1 MVEFHVFLPLDIAS
15 DGQPWPRAFAE
26 WRCAIMLRPFTNQK
40 PGHPLSE
47 TRTKRAPIPLWLAL
61 LPLVLLICLLA
72 LSVGLFSDNSSYGPN
87 QIGLL
92 LAAGAASLVGLKL
105 GIYWSDL
112 EHAMVEGITLAL
124 KACLILLAVGSLI
137 GSWML
142 AGTAPAVI
150 YFGLGILDPAWFY
163 PAALIICALVSLS
176 IGSSWTTAG
185 TVGLAL
191 IGIAQIMD
199 LSTAATAGA
208 VISGAYFGDKMSPL
222 SDTTNLSPA
231 MVGVD
236 LFVHIRH
243 MAWTTGPSVL
253 IALALFAIMGLNAKA
268 GQAPASEINAAR
280 DLLAQNF
287 TIGIPTLLPLALLLT
302 LAMRK
307 VPALPSISI
316 GALAGC
322 VVALIWQPDLVR
334 HFADPDGTMSSWAA
348 SAKGLL
354 MALADGFRIET
365 GDAALDELLSRGG
378 MSSMLNT
385 IWLIMSAMCFGGVME
400 RTGLLQRIVDALMSG
415 VRGTGSL
422 IATTVF
428 TCIGMNIIAADQYI
442 SIVLPGRMYRLEFE
456 RRGLAPQNLS
466 RTLEDAGTMTSALV
480 PWNTCGAFMAAT
492 LGVPTLSYLP
502 YAFVNLLNPITAII
516 YGMTNFT
523 ITPLDKEEEKESAPI
538 SA

>member
-1 MVEFHVFLPLDIAS
+1 M
-15 DGQPWPRAFAE
+15 
-26 WRCAIMLRPFTNQK
+26 T
-40 PGHPLSE
+40 E
-47 TRTKRAPIPLWLAL
+47 TKKNEVPIPLWLAL
-61 LPLVLLICLLA
+61 LPLVFLICLLT
-72 LSVGLFSDNSSYGPN
+72 LSVSLFSDNSSYGPN
-87 QIGLL
+87 QIALL
-92 LAAGAASLVGLKL
+92 LAAGAASLVGLHL

-191 IGIAQIMD
+191 VGIAQIMD

-231 MVGVD
+231 MVGAD

-243 MAWTTGPSVL
+243 MAWTTGPSVI
-253 IALALFAIMGLNAKA
+253 IALSLFAIMGLNAKA

-280 DLLAQNF
+280 DLLEQNF
-287 TIGIPTLLPLALLLT
+287 TIGIPILVPLALLLT

-307 VPALPSISI
+307 VPAFPAISI

-334 HFADPDGTMSSWAA
+334 HFGDPDGTMSSWAA

-354 MALADGFRIET
+354 MALADGFSIET
-365 GDAALDELLSRGG
+365 GDTSLDELLSRGG

-400 RTGLLQRIVDALMSG
+400 RTGLLQRIVDQLMKG

-442 SIVLPGRMYRLEFE
+442 AIVLPGRMYRLEFE

-516 YGMTNFT
+516 YGMTNFK
-523 ITPLDKEEEKESAPI
+523 ITPLAKEEEQEAAP
-538 SA
+538 AGA

>member
-1 MVEFHVFLPLDIAS
+1 LS
-15 DGQPWPRAFAE
+15 DAKKNE
-26 WRCAIMLRPFTNQK
+26 KT
-40 PGHPLSE
+40 
-47 TRTKRAPIPLWLAL
+47 IPLWLAL
-61 LPLVLLICLLA
+61 LPLVLLICMLA
-72 LSVGLFSDNSSYGPN
+72 LSVSLFNDNSSYGPN
-87 QIGLL
+87 QIALL

-191 IGIAQIMD
+191 VGIAQIMD

-231 MVGVD
+231 MVGAD

-243 MAWTTGPSVL
+243 MAWTTGPSVI
-253 IALALFAIMGLNAKA
+253 IALILFTVMGLNAKA
-268 GQAPASEINAAR
+268 GQAPPSEVNAAR
-280 DLLAQNF
+280 DLLEQNF
-287 TIGIPTLLPLALLLT
+287 TIGIPALLPLALLLT

-307 VPALPSISI
+307 VPAFPAISI

-322 VVALIWQPDLVR
+322 VVALIWQPELVR
-334 HFADPDGTMSSWAA
+334 NFGDPEGNLSAWAA

-354 MALADGFRIET
+354 MALADGFSIET

-385 IWLIMSAMCFGGVME
+385 MWLIMSAMCFGGVME
-400 RTGLLQRIVDALMSG
+400 RTGLLQRIVDALMKG

-422 IATTVF
+422 ITTTVL

-442 SIVLPGRMYRLEFE
+442 AIVLPGRMYRLEFE

-492 LGVPTLSYLP
+492 LGVPTLTYLP
-502 YAFVNLLNPITAII
+502 YAFVNLLNPVIAIV
-516 YGMTNFT
+516 YGLTNFK
-523 ITPLDKEEEKESAPI
+523 ITPLAGEDEPKPAPI
-538 SA
+538 RA

>member
-1 MVEFHVFLPLDIAS
+1 
-15 DGQPWPRAFAE
+15 
-26 WRCAIMLRPFTNQK
+26 MLRPPPDQK
-40 PGHPLSE
+40 HSDPLSE
-47 TRTKRAPIPLWLAL
+47 QENKNAPIPLWLAL
-61 LPLVLLICLLA
+61 VPLVLLIALLA
-72 LSVGLFSDNSSYGPN
+72 LSVYLFSDNSDNSSYGPN
-87 QIGLL
+87 QIALL
-92 LAAGAASLVGLKL
+92 LAAGVASLVGLRL
-105 GIYWSDL
+105 GLHWSDL

-150 YFGLGILDPAWFY
+150 YYGLGILDPAWFY

-185 TVGLAL
+185 TIGLAL
-191 IGIAQIMD
+191 VGIAQIMD
-199 LSTAATAGA
+199 LSLAATAGA

-231 MVGVD
+231 MVGAD

-243 MAWTTGPSVL
+243 MAWTTGPSVV
-253 IALALFAIMGLNAKA
+253 IALFLFAAMGLTAET
-268 GQAPASEINAAR
+268 GQAPAGEIAAAR
-280 DLLAQNF
+280 DLLEQNF
-287 TIGIPTLLPLALLLT
+287 AIGIPALLPLLLLLT

-307 VPALPSISI
+307 VPALPSIAI

-322 VVALIWQPDLVR
+322 FVALIWQPDLVR
-334 HFADPDGTMSSWAA
+334 NFADPDGALSRPAA
-348 SAKGLL
+348 AAKGLL
-354 MALADGFRIET
+354 LALADGFSIET
-365 GDAALDELLSRGG
+365 GDASLDELLSRGG

-385 IWLIMSAMCFGGVME
+385 IWLILSAMCFGGVME
-400 RTGLLQRIVDALMSG
+400 RTGLLQRIVDALMTR

-422 IATTVF
+422 ITTTVF
-428 TCIGMNIIAADQYI
+428 TCIGMNVIAADQYI
-442 SIVLPGRMYRLEFE
+442 AIVLPGRMYRLEFE
-456 RRGLAPQNLS
+456 RRRLAPQNLS

-502 YAFVNLLNPITAII
+502 YAFVNLLNPLIAMV
-516 YGMTNFT
+516 YGVTRFT
-523 ITPLDKEEEKESAPI
+523 IRPLEEEPASEPAR
-538 SA
+538 A

>member
-1 MVEFHVFLPLDIAS
+1 
-15 DGQPWPRAFAE
+15 
-26 WRCAIMLRPFTNQK
+26 MLRPSTDQK
-40 PGHPLSE
+40 SGNPLTDDKKNE
-47 TRTKRAPIPLWLAL
+47 TSIPLWLAL
-61 LPLVLLICLLA
+61 LPLVLLICMLT
-72 LSVGLFSDNSSYGPN
+72 LSVSLFSDNSSYGPN
-87 QIGLL
+87 QIALL
-92 LAAGAASLVGLKL
+92 LAAGVASLVGLRL
-105 GIYWSDL
+105 GLHWSDI

-199 LSTAATAGA
+199 LSLAATAGA

-231 MVGVD
+231 MVGAD

-243 MAWTTGPSVL
+243 MAWTTGPSVI
-253 IALALFAIMGLNAKA
+253 IALALFSIMGLNAQA

-280 DLLAQNF
+280 DLLEQNF
-287 TIGIPTLLPLALLLT
+287 TIGIPTLLPLALLLA

-307 VPALPSISI
+307 VPAFPAISI

-334 HFADPDGTMSSWAA
+334 NFADPEGTMSGWAA

-354 MALADGFRIET
+354 MALADGFSIET
-365 GDAALDELLSRGG
+365 GDAGLDELLSRGG

-400 RTGLLQRIVDALMSG
+400 RTGLLQRIVDALMKG

-422 IATTVF
+422 ITTTVL
-428 TCIGMNIIAADQYI
+428 TCIGMNIVAADQYI
-442 SIVLPGRMYRLEFE
+442 AIVLPGRMYRIEFE

-492 LGVPTLSYLP
+492 LGVPTLTYLP
-502 YAFVNLLNPITAII
+502 YAFVNLLNPVIAII
-516 YGMTNFT
+516 YGITNFT
-523 ITPLDKEEEKESAPI
+523 IKPLVQEEPAEAAPDR
-538 SA
+538 A

>member
-1 MVEFHVFLPLDIAS
+1 
-15 DGQPWPRAFAE
+15 
-26 WRCAIMLRPFTNQK
+26 MLRPVADQK
-40 PGHPLSE
+40 QINPLND
-47 TRTKRAPIPLWLAL
+47 TPLTDKKNATPIPLWLAL
-61 LPLVLLICLLA
+61 LPLLLLIGLLA
-72 LSVGLFSDNSSYGPN
+72 LSVSLFGDNSSYGPN
-87 QIGLL
+87 QIALL

-163 PAALIICALVSLS
+163 PAALLICALVSLS

-191 IGIAQIMD
+191 VGIAQIMD

-231 MVGVD
+231 MVGAD

-243 MAWTTGPSVL
+243 MAWTTGPSVI
-253 IALALFAIMGLNAKA
+253 IALILFTVMGLNAKA
-268 GQAPASEINAAR
+268 GQAPPSEVNAAR
-280 DLLAQNF
+280 DLLEQNF
-287 TIGIPTLLPLALLLT
+287 TIGIPALLPLALLLT

-307 VPALPSISI
+307 VPAFPAISI

-334 HFADPDGTMSSWAA
+334 QFGDPEGTMSSWAA

-354 MALADGFRIET
+354 MALADGFNIET
-365 GDAALDELLSRGG
+365 GDASLDELLSRGG

-385 IWLIMSAMCFGGVME
+385 MWLIMSAMCFGGVME
-400 RTGLLQRIVDALMSG
+400 RTGLLQRIVDALMKG

-422 IATTVF
+422 ITTTVL

-442 SIVLPGRMYRLEFE
+442 AIVLPGRMYRLEFE

-466 RTLEDAGTMTSALV
+466 RTLEDTGTMTSALV

-492 LGVPTLSYLP
+492 LGVPTLTYLP
-502 YAFVNLLNPITAII
+502 YAFVNLLNPVIAII
-516 YGMTNFT
+516 YGITNFT
-523 ITPLDKEEEKESAPI
+523 IRPLEPEEKQESAPI
-538 SA
+538 RA

>member
-1 MVEFHVFLPLDIAS
+1 LCYDAPAPFS
-15 DGQPWPRAFAE
+15 DPKK
-26 WRCAIMLRPFTNQK
+26 T
-40 PGHPLSE
+40 HPLTDSS
-47 TRTKRAPIPLWLAL
+47 KNDVPIPLWLAL
-61 LPLVLLICLLA
+61 VPLVLLISLLA
-72 LSVGLFSDNSSYGPN
+72 LSVGLFGDNSSYGPN
-87 QIGLL
+87 QIALL
-92 LAAGAASLVGLKL
+92 LSAGVAGLIGL
-105 GIYWSDL
+105 RIGLHWTDI
-112 EHAMVEGITLAL
+112 EHAMVDGITLAL

-163 PAALIICALVSLS
+163 PATLLICSLVSLS

-199 LSTAATAGA
+199 LSLAATAGA

-231 MVGVD
+231 MVGAD

-243 MAWTTGPSVL
+243 MAWTTGPSVV
-253 IALALFAIMGLNAKA
+253 IALFLFAVMGMNAEA
-268 GQAPASEINAAR
+268 GQAPAGEIQAAR
-280 DLLAQNF
+280 DLLAQNYS
-287 TIGIPTLLPLALLLT
+287 IGIPALLPLALLLA

-307 VPALPSISI
+307 VPALPSIAV

-322 VVALIWQPDLVR
+322 VVAVIWQPDLLR
-334 HFADPDGTMSSWAA
+334 NFADPDGTLSAPLAA
-348 SAKGLL
+348 ARGLL
-354 MALADGFRIET
+354 LALADGFTIQT

-385 IWLIMSAMCFGGVME
+385 IWLILSAMCFGGVME
-400 RTGLLQRIVDALMSG
+400 RTGLLQRIVDALMTR

-422 IATTVF
+422 ITTTVL
-428 TCIGMNIIAADQYI
+428 TCIGMNVIAADQYI
-442 SIVLPGRMYRLEFE
+442 AIVLPGRMYRLEFE
-456 RRGLAPQNLS
+456 RRHLAPQNLS

-492 LGVPTLSYLP
+492 LGVPTLTYLP
-502 YAFVNLLNPITAII
+502 YAFVNLLNPLIAII
-516 YGMTNFT
+516 YGMTHFT
-523 ITPLDKEEEKESAPI
+523 IRPLEKEPEEAQPLPR
-538 SA
+538 

>member
-1 MVEFHVFLPLDIAS
+1 
-15 DGQPWPRAFAE
+15 
-26 WRCAIMLRPFTNQK
+26 MLRPFTNQK
-40 PGHPLSE
+40 PGSPLSDS
-47 TRTKRAPIPLWLAL
+47 KRNEVTIPLWLAL
-61 LPLVLLICLLA
+61 LPLLLLICLLA

-87 QIGLL
+87 QIALL
-92 LAAGAASLVGLKL
+92 LAAGVAGLVGLRL
-105 GIYWSDL
+105 GLHWSDI

-163 PAALIICALVSLS
+163 PAALLICALVSLS

-243 MAWTTGPSVL
+243 MAWTTGPSVV
-253 IALALFAIMGLNAKA
+253 IALFLFAVMGLNAKA

-280 DLLAQNF
+280 DLLEQNF
-287 TIGIPTLLPLALLLT
+287 TIGIPTLLPLVLLLA

-307 VPALPSISI
+307 VPAFPAISI

-334 HFADPDGTMSSWAA
+334 HFGDPDGSLSAWAA

-354 MALADGFRIET
+354 MALADGFSIET
-365 GDAALDELLSRGG
+365 GDTSLDELLSRGG

-400 RTGLLQRIVDALMSG
+400 RTGLLQRIVDALMKG

-422 IATTVF
+422 ITTTVL

-442 SIVLPGRMYRLEFE
+442 AIVLPGRMYRLEFE

-516 YGMTNFT
+516 YGITNFT
-523 ITPLDKEEEKESAPI
+523 IRPLEPEADKESAPER
-538 SA
+538 A

>member
-1 MVEFHVFLPLDIAS
+1 VILQQEKTRFGAAGAGATLCYYAPAPAS
-15 DGQPWPRAFAE
+15 PKAAGQV
-26 WRCAIMLRPFTNQK
+26 
-40 PGHPLSE
+40 PGKRTLSE
-47 TRTKRAPIPLWLAL
+47 KPPHRKAPIPLWLAL
-61 LPLVLLICLLA
+61 LPLVLLIAMLA
-72 LSVGLFSDNSSYGPN
+72 LSVGLFHDDSSYGPN
-87 QIGLL
+87 QIALM
-92 LAAGAASLVGLKL
+92 LAAGVASLVGLYL
-105 GIYWSDL
+105 GMSWRDL

-124 KACLILLAVGSLI
+124 KACLILLTVGSLI

-150 YFGLGILDPAWFY
+150 YYGLGILDPAWFY
-163 PAALIICALVSLS
+163 PAAMIICSLVSLA

-185 TVGLAL
+185 TIGLAL

-199 LSTAATAGA
+199 LSLAVTAGA

-222 SDTTNLSPA
+222 SDTTNLAPA
-231 MVGVD
+231 MVGVE

-243 MAWTTGPSVL
+243 MVWTTAPSMV
-253 IALALFAIMGLNAKA
+253 IALVLYTLMGLNAGA
-268 GQAPASEINAAR
+268 GQAPAGEIGAAR
-280 DLLAQNF
+280 DLLDENF
-287 TIGIPTLLPLALLLT
+287 AMGIPALLPLVLLLT

-307 VPALPSISI
+307 VPALPSITI

-334 HFADPDGTMSSWAA
+334 AFADPESAMAPWAA
-348 SAKGLL
+348 SVKGLF
-354 MALADGFRIET
+354 MALTDGFSIET

-385 IWLIMSAMCFGGVME
+385 IWLIMAAMCFGGVME
-400 RTGLLQRIVDALMSG
+400 HTGLLQRIVDALMKG

-442 SIVLPGRMYRLEFE
+442 SIVLPGRMYRLEFR

-492 LGVPTLSYLP
+492 LGVPTLTYLP
-502 YAFVNLLNPITAII
+502 YAFVNLLNPLTAIV
-516 YGMTNFT
+516 YGITRFT
-523 ITPLDKEEEKESAPI
+523 ITPLEDEKESAP
-538 SA
+538 AQA